1 MNWLASLSKSIT
13 ARIEGRNSLV
23 GLILAFSAFIIYIFV
38 SSYDHH
44 PGLSVLAMV
53 VGVIGIA
60 LLRTPQP
67 SEVSQKSILIK
78 RDFFWA
84 GGLQS
89 REEVISV
96 LKEAH
101 HVRELPPPYAVVH
114 GSATNPNDYRV
125 LDPAEAAMLA
135 QQDHEG
141 VEKMLL
147 DEAARL
153 STSMMGHLKEPA
165 DRSQQ
170 IGNSEKK
177 NTQ

>member
-1 MNWLASLSKSIT
+1 M
-13 ARIEGRNSLV
+13 
-23 GLILAFSAFIIYIFV
+23 
-38 SSYDHH
+38 
-44 PGLSVLAMV
+44 
-53 VGVIGIA
+53 
-60 LLRTPQP
+60 
-67 SEVSQKSILIK
+67 
-78 RDFFWA
+78 
-84 GGLQS
+84 
-89 REEVISV
+89 
-96 LKEAH
+96 KEAH